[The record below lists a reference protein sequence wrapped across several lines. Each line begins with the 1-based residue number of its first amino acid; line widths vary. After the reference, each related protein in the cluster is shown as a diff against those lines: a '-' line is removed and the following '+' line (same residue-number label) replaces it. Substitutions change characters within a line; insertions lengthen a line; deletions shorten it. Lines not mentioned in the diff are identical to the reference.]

1 MAGLSGYTYA
11 TLVQAIKDYTEVG
24 ATVFT
29 ETILD
34 GFIMAAQHRINL
46 DCPMDSDRFQDQ
58 GQFAKDFNTIT
69 MPVKLLFIRGIQAFT
84 STANTNGQSQWLERR
99 DQTFMS
105 EYVGNLTG
113 TSGGAAAQDVTGLP
127 KYYSMFGGAT
137 TGATRNTSG
146 AIFLAPTPDAN
157 YQYIIHYNAMP
168 VGLGSGND
176 GNSSTYLS
184 NYFPQGLLYAC
195 LTEAFSFL
203 KGPTD
208 MLTLY
213 DKKYN
218 TELQKFAAMQIGRRR
233 RDDYTDGTLRIP
245 IESPPQ

>member
-1 MAGLSGYTYA
+1 MAGLSGYTYS
-11 TLVQAIKDYTEVG
+11 TLIQAIKDYTEVG
-24 ATVFT
+24 SNVFT

-46 DCPMDSDRFQDQ
+46 DCPMDSDRIVDQ
-58 GQFAKDFNTIT
+58 GQVATDFNSIT
-69 MPVKLLFIRGIQAFT
+69 MPIGTLFVRGIKIFN
-84 STANTNGQSQWLERR
+84 STANDTGPGQWLERR
-99 DQTFMS
+99 DQTFIS
-105 EYVGNLTG
+105 EYVNELTG
-113 TSGGAAAQDVTGLP
+113 TAGGVAGADVTGLP

-137 TGATRNTSG
+137 TGATTATSG
-146 AIFLAPTPDAN
+146 AIYLAPTPDAN
-157 YQYIIHYNAMP
+157 YQYNIHYNAMP
-168 VGLGSGND
+168 LGLGSGTD
-176 GNSSTYLS
+176 GTSSTYLS

-195 LTEAFSFL
+195 LTEAYAFL

-213 DKKYN
+213 DGKYKQ
-218 TELQKFAAMQIGRRR
+218 ELQKFAAMQIGRRR

>member
-1 MAGLSGYTYA
+1 MAGLSGYTYS
-11 TLVQAIKDYTEVG
+11 TLVTAIRDYTEVD
-24 ATVFT
+24 ANVLT
-29 ETILD
+29 ETIVD

-58 GQFAKDFNTIT
+58 GQFATDNNSIT
-69 MPVKLLFIRGIQAFT
+69 MPVGTLFVRGIKVFS
-84 STANTNGQSQWLERR
+84 STANTTGPGQWLERR
-99 DQTFMS
+99 DQTFIS
-105 EYVGNLTG
+105 EYVDELTG
-113 TSGGAAAQDVTGLP
+113 PAGVVANTDVTGLP

-137 TGATRNTSG
+137 TGATTATSG
-146 AIFLAPTPDAN
+146 AIYLAPTPSAN
-157 YQYIIHYNAMP
+157 FQYIIHYNTMP

-195 LTEAFSFL
+195 LTEAYSFL

>member
-1 MAGLSGYTYA
+1 MAGLSGYTYN

-24 ATVFT
+24 SNVFT
-29 ETILD
+29 ETIID

-58 GQFAKDFNTIT
+58 GQFATDFNTIT

>member
-1 MAGLSGYTYA
+1 MAGLSNYTYA
-11 TLVQAIKDYTEVG
+11 TLKQAILDYTEVD
-24 ATVFT
+24 ANVFT

-46 DCPMDSDRFQDQ
+46 DCPMDSDRAQDQ
-58 GQFAKDFNTIT
+58 GQFAADFNTIT
-69 MPVKLLFIRGIQAFT
+69 MPVGLLFVRGIEVFN
-84 STANTNGQSQWLERR
+84 STANTNGQGQWLEKR

-113 TSGGAAAQDVTGLP
+113 TAGGVAGADVTGLP

-137 TGATRNTSG
+137 TGATTATSG
-146 AIFLAPTPDAN
+146 AIYLAPTPDVN

-168 VGLGSGND
+168 VGLGSGGD
-176 GNSSTYLS
+176 GNSNTYLS

-195 LTEAFSFL
+195 LVEAYGFL
-203 KGPTD
+203 KGPQD

-213 DKKYN
+213 TQKY
-218 TELQKFAAMQIGRRR
+218 TQELQKFAAMQIGRRR

>member
-46 DCPMDSDRFQDQ
+46 DCPMDSDRIQDQ
-58 GQFAKDFNTIT
+58 GQLATDFNSIT
-69 MPVKLLFIRGIQAFT
+69 MPIGTLFVRGIEVYN
-84 STANTNGQSQWLERR
+84 STANVNGQGQWLERR
-99 DQTFMS
+99 DQTFIS

-113 TSGGAAAQDVTGLP
+113 TAGGVANTDVTGFP

-137 TGATRNTSG
+137 TGASTATSG
-146 AIFLAPTPDAN
+146 AIYLAPTPSAN
-157 YQYIIHYNAMP
+157 FQYIIHYNAMP

-195 LTEAFSFL
+195 LVEAYGFL
-203 KGPTD
+203 KGPQD

>member
-1 MAGLSGYTYA
+1 MAGLSGYTYS
-11 TLVQAIKDYTEVG
+11 TLKQAILDYTEVG
-24 ATVFT
+24 SNVFT
-29 ETILD
+29 ETIID

-46 DCPMDSDRFQDQ
+46 DCPMDSDRAQDQ
-58 GQFAKDFNTIT
+58 GQVATDNDSIT
-69 MPVKLLFIRGIQAFT
+69 MPVGTLFVRGIKIFS
-84 STANTNGQSQWLERR
+84 STANTTGPGQWLERR
-99 DQTFMS
+99 DQTFIS
-105 EYVGNLTG
+105 EYIDELTG
-113 TSGGAAAQDVTGLP
+113 TAGGVTNTDVTGLP

-137 TGATRNTSG
+137 TGLTTATSG
-146 AIFLAPTPDAN
+146 AVYLAPTPNAN
-157 YQYIIHYNAMP
+157 YQYIIHYNVMP

>member
-1 MAGLSGYTYA
+1 MAGLSNYTYA
-11 TLVQAIKDYTEVG
+11 TLKQAILDYTEVD
-24 ATVFT
+24 ANVFT

-46 DCPMDSDRFQDQ
+46 DCPMDSDRAQDQ
-58 GQFAKDFNTIT
+58 GQFAADFNTIT
-69 MPVKLLFIRGIQAFT
+69 MPVGLLFVRGIEVFN
-84 STANTNGQSQWLERR
+84 STANTNGQGQWLEKR

-113 TSGGAAAQDVTGLP
+113 TAGGVAGADVTGLP

-137 TGATRNTSG
+137 TGATTATSG
-146 AIFLAPTPDAN
+146 AIYLAPTPDVN

-168 VGLGSGND
+168 VGLGSGGD
-176 GNSSTYLS
+176 GNSNTYLS

-195 LTEAFSFL
+195 LVEAYGFL
-203 KGPTD
+203 KGPQD

-213 DKKYN
+213 TQKY
-218 TELQKFAAMQIGRRR
+218 TQELQKFAAMQIGRRR
-233 RDDYTDGTLRIP
+233 RDDYTDGTIRIP

>member
-11 TLVQAIKDYTEVG
+11 TLKQAILDYTEVG
-24 ATVFT
+24 SNVFT

-34 GFIMAAQHRINL
+34 GFIMAAQHKINL
-46 DCPMDSDRFQDQ
+46 DCPMDSDRIQAEA
-58 GQFAKDFNTIT
+58 QFATDFNSIT
-69 MPVKLLFIRGIQAFT
+69 MPIGLLFVRGIEVYE
-84 STANTNGQSQWLERR
+84 STANTNGQGQWLERR
-99 DQTFMS
+99 DQTFIS

-113 TSGGAAAQDVTGLP
+113 TAGGAAAQDVTGLP

-137 TGATRNTSG
+137 TGASTATSG
-146 AIFLAPTPDAN
+146 AVYVAPTPNAN
-157 YQYIIHYNAMP
+157 YKYIIHYNAMP
-168 VGLGSGND
+168 VGLGSGGD
-176 GNSSTYLS
+176 GNSNTYLS

-195 LTEAFSFL
+195 LVEAYGFL
-203 KGPTD
+203 KGPQD

-213 DKKYN
+213 TQKY
-218 TELQKFAAMQIGRRR
+218 TQELQKFAAMQIGRRR

>member
-1 MAGLSGYTYA
+1 MAGLSGYTYS
-11 TLVQAIKDYTEVG
+11 TLIQAIKDYTEVG
-24 ATVFT
+24 SNVFT

-46 DCPMDSDRFQDQ
+46 DCPMDSDRIVDQ
-58 GQFAKDFNTIT
+58 GQVATDFNSIT
-69 MPVKLLFIRGIQAFT
+69 MPIGTLFVRGIKIFN
-84 STANTNGQSQWLERR
+84 STANDTGPGQWLERR
-99 DQTFMS
+99 DQTFIS
-105 EYVGNLTG
+105 EYVNELTG
-113 TSGGAAAQDVTGLP
+113 TAGGVAGADVTGLP

-137 TGATRNTSG
+137 TGATTATSG
-146 AIFLAPTPDAN
+146 AIYLAPTPDAN
-157 YQYIIHYNAMP
+157 YQYNIHYNAMP
-168 VGLGSGND
+168 LGLGSGTD
-176 GNSSTYLS
+176 GTSSTYLS

-195 LTEAFSFL
+195 LTEAYGFL

-213 DKKYN
+213 DGKYKQ
-218 TELQKFAAMQIGRRR
+218 ELQKFAAMQIGRRR

>member
-1 MAGLSGYTYA
+1 MAGLSGYTYS
-11 TLVQAIKDYTEVG
+11 TLVTAIRDYTEVD
-24 ATVFT
+24 ANVLT
-29 ETILD
+29 ETIVD

-58 GQFAKDFNTIT
+58 GQVATDNDSIT
-69 MPVKLLFIRGIQAFT
+69 MPIGTLFVRGIKIFS
-84 STANTNGQSQWLERR
+84 STANTTGPGQWLERR
-99 DQTFMS
+99 DQTFIS
-105 EYVGNLTG
+105 EYVDELTG
-113 TSGGAAAQDVTGLP
+113 TAGGVAGADVTGLP

-137 TGATRNTSG
+137 TGASTATSG
-146 AIFLAPTPDAN
+146 AIYLAPTPSAN
-157 YQYIIHYNAMP
+157 FQYIIHYNAMP

-195 LTEAFSFL
+195 LVEAYGFL
-203 KGPTD
+203 KGPQD

-213 DKKYN
+213 TQKY
-218 TELQKFAAMQIGRRR
+218 TQELQKFAAMQIGRRR

>member
-1 MAGLSGYTYA
+1 MAGLSGYTYS
-11 TLVQAIKDYTEVG
+11 TLVTAIRNYTEVD
-24 ATVFT
+24 ANVLT
-29 ETILD
+29 ETIVD

-58 GQFAKDFNTIT
+58 GQFATDFNTIT
-69 MPVKLLFIRGIQAFT
+69 MPISALFVRGIEVFN
-84 STANTNGQSQWLERR
+84 STANTNGQGQWLERR

-113 TSGGAAAQDVTGLP
+113 TAGGVAGTDVTGFP

-137 TGATRNTSG
+137 TGATTATSG
-146 AIFLAPTPDAN
+146 AVYLAPTPNAN

-176 GNSSTYLS
+176 GTSSTYLS

-195 LTEAFSFL
+195 LVEAYGFL
-203 KGPTD
+203 KGPQD

-213 DKKYN
+213 TQKY
-218 TELQKFAAMQIGRRR
+218 TQELQKFAAMQIGRRR
-233 RDDYTDGTLRIP
+233 RDDYTDGTIRIP
-245 IESPPQ
+245 IESAPQ